1 MNSTAWQKRFRRL
14 ATVVGT
20 VSSLYLLVSYTLDRL
35 REARVTALKDR
46 QIKDRYVSRFT
57 EVRFKMLMI
66 QIEITFHNTPL
77 DDIIHPVCSATDAGQ
92 PAGGPIP
99 NRADFPGITGNVNG
113 IFCSKY

>member
-46 QIKDRYVSRFT
+46 QIKDRYVSSMT
-57 EVRFKMLMI
+57 EVRRQL
-66 QIEITFHNTPL
+66 L
-77 DDIIHPVCSATDAGQ
+77 II
-92 PAGGPIP
+92 
-99 NRADFPGITGNVNG
+99 
-113 IFCSKY
+113 